1 MTIATLTALLLGIQ
15 ACISD
20 LLARRVCNHVL
31 LAVLGVAL
39 ATQLLSSGSQPSLS
53 QCLLGGIA
61 GLAVLL
67 PFYAFGWMGAGDVKL
82 FSTIGF
88 LLGAKALLPIWVIAS
103 LAAGAHALL
112 VIAWPSVARSTPL
125 ALHRAA
131 SAWQH
136 STLVNDWRMDLRS
149 ARQGR
154 KGIPYAAYL
163 GLAMIGYVLHGAG
176 YA

>member
-82 FSTIGF
+82 FSVIGL
-88 LLGAKALLPIWVIAS
+88 LLGSTALLPIWIIAS
-103 LAAGAHALL
+103 LAAGLHAL
-112 VIAWPSVARSTPL
+112 VAICWPL
-125 ALHRAA
+125 AAGYAPLPLQRMVL
-131 SAWQH
+131 SLQG
-136 STLVNDWRMDLRS
+136 SGRVTDWRMDLRS
-149 ARQGR
+149 ARRGR
-154 KGIPYAAYL
+154 QGIPYAAYL
-163 GLAMIGYVLHGAG
+163 GLAMIALVASGGAHV
-176 YA
+176 